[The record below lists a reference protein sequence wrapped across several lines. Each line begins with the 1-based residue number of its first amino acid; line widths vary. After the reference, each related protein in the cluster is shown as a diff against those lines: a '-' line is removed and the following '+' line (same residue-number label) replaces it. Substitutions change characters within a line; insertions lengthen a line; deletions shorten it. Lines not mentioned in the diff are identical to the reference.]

1 MPVAPEGVEVPDEW
15 FSSEG
20 PVIALGLSEWQAA
33 HRDLDVWP
41 VEARAA
47 LLAALSDPIG
57 E

>member
-1 MPVAPEGVEVPDEW
+1 VAPEGVEVPDEW